1 MVVGACVAV
10 TALNL
15 IFSRASRSDDQQSR
29 FTIRVNV
36 NEVLLQATVTDHKN
50 KVVSGL
56 SRGDFEVYENGL
68 AQKIAYFS
76 FEDTPVTVGLVV
88 DHSGSMR
95 DKRSEVFAGARA
107 LLRLSNPQD
116 EIFAVN
122 FNENVSFGLPKDLPF
137 TNKSGELEDALSCTP
152 FAGETALYDAIA
164 AALAHLQRGSH
175 DRKVLIVISDG
186 GDNASKLTWSTVKAL
201 VARAQAT
208 IYTIGTFDDED
219 SDQNPR
225 VLKELAKQS
234 GGQAF
239 FPKDL
244 TEIVPVCQHIAH
256 NIRNQY
262 TIGYIPIDRETSE
275 RYRTIEVKAKAKNRG
290 RLFVRTR
297 TGYFPHS
304 STE

>member
-1 MVVGACVAV
+1 MVVGACAAV
-10 TALNL
+10 TVLSL
-15 IFSRASRSDDQQSR
+15 IFSRASRPDDQQPR
-29 FTIRVNV
+29 YTIRVNV
-36 NEVLLQATVTDHKN
+36 NEVLLQAAVTDHKN

-56 SRGDFEVYENGL
+56 SRDDFEVYEDGV

-95 DKRSEVFAGARA
+95 DKRGEVFAGARA
-107 LLRLSNPQD
+107 LLRSSNPQD
-116 EIFAVN
+116 EIFTVN
-122 FNENVSFGLPKDLPF
+122 FNENVSFGLPRDVLF
-137 TNKSGELEDALSCTP
+137 TNKSDELEDALSRTP

-186 GDNASKLTWSTVKAL
+186 GDNASKLTWFTAKAL
-201 VARAQAT
+201 VARAEAT
-208 IYTIGTFDDED
+208 IYTIGIFDDED

-244 TEIVPVCQHIAH
+244 KEIVPVCQQIARD
-256 NIRNQY
+256 IRNQY
-262 TIGYIPIDRETSE
+262 TIGYVPVGRETGE
-275 RYRTIEVKAKAKNRG
+275 RYRTIDVKAKAKNRG

-297 TGYFPHS
+297 AGYFPHLP
-304 STE
+304 TE